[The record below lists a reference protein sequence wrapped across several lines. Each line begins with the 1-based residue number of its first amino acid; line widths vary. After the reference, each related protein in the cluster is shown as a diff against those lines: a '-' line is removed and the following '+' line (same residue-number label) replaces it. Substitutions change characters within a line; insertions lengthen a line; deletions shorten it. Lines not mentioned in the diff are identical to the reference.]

1 MFGDKLKAMQ
11 ALGSLMKN
19 KEQLAEAGE
28 RIKAKIDAMR
38 IEGEA
43 GGGACRAVVNGK
55 MKLLDLTLDPALLA
69 GMAVDEKTRDL
80 ATALIKDAINDATEK
95 AQRRVQDEI
104 SREAEELGLS
114 DLGGQ
119 LGGFLS
125 GGCRSRSSPS
135 RAFQRS

>member
-11 ALGSLMKN
+11 VIGALMKN

-28 RIKAKIDAMR
+28 RIKSKIDAMR

-43 GGGACRAVVNGK
+43 GGGACRAIVNGK

-80 ATALIKDAINDATEK
+80 ATQLIKDAINDATEK
-95 AQRRVQDEI
+95 AQQRVQEEI
-104 SREAEELGLS
+104 SREAEELGLG

-125 GGCRSRSSPS
+125 
-135 RAFQRS
+135 

>member
-1 MFGDKLKAMQ
+1 MFGDKLKTMQ

-38 IEGEA
+38 VEGEA
-43 GGGACRAVVNGK
+43 GGGACRAIVNGK

-80 ATALIKDAINDATEK
+80 ATALVKDAINDATEK
-95 AQRRVQDEI
+95 AQRMVQEEI
-104 SREAEELGLS
+104 SREAEAMGLG
-114 DLGGQ
+114 DIGGQ
-119 LGGFLS
+119 LGGFLN
-125 GGCRSRSSPS
+125 
-135 RAFQRS
+135 

>member
-19 KEQLAEAGE
+19 KEQLAEAGD
-28 RIKAKIDAMR
+28 RIKTKIESMR

-69 GMAVDEKTRDL
+69 GMAVDDKTREL

-95 AQRRVQDEI
+95 AQRRVQEEI
-104 SREAEELGLS
+104 SREAEELGLG

-119 LGGFLS
+119 IGGFLS
-125 GGCRSRSSPS
+125 
-135 RAFQRS
+135 

>member
-11 ALGSLMKN
+11 AIGSLMKN

-43 GGGACRAVVNGK
+43 GGGACRAIVNGK

-80 ATALIKDAINDATEK
+80 ATQLIKDAINDATEK

-104 SREAEELGLS
+104 SKEAEELGLG

-119 LGGFLS
+119 IGGFLS
-125 GGCRSRSSPS
+125 
-135 RAFQRS
+135 

>member
-28 RIKAKIDAMR
+28 RIKAKIEAMR

-80 ATALIKDAINDATEK
+80 ATQLIKDAINDATEK
-95 AQRRVQDEI
+95 AQRRVQDEV
-104 SREAEELGLS
+104 SKEAEELGLG

-119 LGGFLS
+119 IGGFLS
-125 GGCRSRSSPS
+125 
-135 RAFQRS
+135 

>member
-11 ALGSLMKN
+11 AIGSLMKN
-19 KEQLAEAGE
+19 REQLEEAGD
-28 RIKAKIDAMR
+28 RIKSKIESMR
-38 IEGEA
+38 VEGSA

-55 MKLLDLTLDPALLA
+55 MKLLDLTMDPALLA

-95 AQRRVQDEI
+95 AQRMVQDEI
-104 SREAEELGLS
+104 SREAEALGLG

-119 LGGFLS
+119 LGGFLN
-125 GGCRSRSSPS
+125 
-135 RAFQRS
+135 

>member
-1 MFGDKLKAMQ
+1 MFDKLKAVQ
-11 ALGSLMKN
+11 AMGSLMKN

-38 IEGEA
+38 VDGEA

-95 AQRRVQDEI
+95 AQVQVQMLI
-104 SREAEELGLS
+104 SKEAEELGLG
-114 DLGGQ
+114 DLGSQ
-119 LGGFLS
+119 LGGFLN
-125 GGCRSRSSPS
+125 
-135 RAFQRS
+135 

>member
-11 ALGSLMKN
+11 TLGAIMKN

-28 RIKAKIDAMR
+28 RIKTRVEAMR
-38 IEGEA
+38 VEGSA

-69 GMAVDEKTRDL
+69 GMAVDEKTRAL
-80 ATALIKDAINDATEK
+80 ATSLVKDAINDATER
-95 AQRRVQDEI
+95 AQRQVQELI
-104 SREAEELGLS
+104 QREADALGLG

-119 LGGFLS
+119 LGGLLN
-125 GGCRSRSSPS
+125 
-135 RAFQRS
+135 

>member
-1 MFGDKLKAMQ
+1 MFDKLKAVQ
-11 ALGSLMKN
+11 AMGSLMKN

-38 IEGEA
+38 VNGEA

-95 AQRRVQDEI
+95 AQVQVQMLI
-104 SREAEELGLS
+104 SKEAEDLGLG
-114 DLGGQ
+114 DLGSQ
-119 LGGFLS
+119 LGGFLN
-125 GGCRSRSSPS
+125 
-135 RAFQRS
+135 

>member
-11 ALGSLMKN
+11 AIGSLMKN
-19 KEQLAEAGE
+19 KEQFAAAGD
-28 RIKAKIDAMR
+28 RLKAKIESMR

-80 ATALIKDAINDATEK
+80 ATQLIKDAINNATEK
-95 AQRRVQDEI
+95 AQRRVQEEI
-104 SREAEELGLS
+104 SKEAEELGLG

-125 GGCRSRSSPS
+125 
-135 RAFQRS
+135 

>member
-1 MFGDKLKAMQ
+1 MFDKLKTMQ

-28 RIKAKIDAMR
+28 RIKAKVETMR
-38 IEGEA
+38 VDGEA
-43 GGGACRAVVNGK
+43 GGGACRAIVNGK

-80 ATALIKDAINDATEK
+80 ATSLIKDAINDATQR
-95 AQRRVQDEI
+95 AQQQVQDLI
-104 SREAEELGLS
+104 SREAEELGLG

-119 LGGFLS
+119 LGGFLN
-125 GGCRSRSSPS
+125 
-135 RAFQRS
+135 

>member
-1 MFGDKLKAMQ
+1 MFDKLKTMQ

-28 RIKAKIDAMR
+28 RIKSKMESMR
-38 IEGEA
+38 VDGEA

-80 ATALIKDAINDATEK
+80 ATALVKDAINDATK
-95 AQRRVQDEI
+95 NAQDRVQEMI
-104 SREAEELGLS
+104 AREADELGLG
-114 DLGGQ
+114 DIAPQ
-119 LGGFLS
+119 LGGLLS
-125 GGCRSRSSPS
+125 
-135 RAFQRS
+135 

>member
-19 KEQLAEAGE
+19 KEQLAEAGD

-80 ATALIKDAINDATEK
+80 ATQLIKDAINDATEK
-95 AQRRVQDEI
+95 AQRRVQEEM
-104 SREAEELGLS
+104 SKEAEELGLG

-119 LGGFLS
+119 IGGFLS
-125 GGCRSRSSPS
+125 
-135 RAFQRS
+135 